1 MNIRFKTA
9 LLFVKDVAVSRRF
22 YEEVLGQKVEY
33 DFGEDVVF
41 CGGFAIHDA
50 VHISKLLF
58 KRDNPNISGK
68 QGKENFELYFES
80 DELDKV
86 NSALVQSGVTFIHNL
101 LEQPWGQRVLRF
113 YDPDGHIIEIGEPM
127 SAVIKRY
134 LSTGLPEAAVAK
146 KTSMP
151 LEEVVK
157 IKAEMLKN
165 N

>member
-1 MNIRFKTA
+1 MNIRFETA

-50 VHISKLLF
+50 SHLSKLLF
-58 KRDNPNISGK
+58 NRENPNISNK
-68 QGKENFELYFES
+68 QGRENCELYFES
-80 DELDKV
+80 DELDDV
-86 NSALVQSGVTFIHNL
+86 YSMLEQSGVTFIHRL
-101 LEQPWGQRVLRF
+101 FEQAWGQCVVRF
-113 YDPDGHIIEIGEPM
+113 YDPDNHIIEIGEPM

-134 LSTGLPEAAVAK
+134 LLTGLPESAVAQ

-151 LEEVVK
+151 LQEITR
-157 IKAEMLKN
+157 IKSEMD
-165 N
+165 

>member
-58 KRDNPNISGK
+58 KRDNPNISGR

-101 LEQPWGQRVLRF
+101 LEQSWGQRVLRF
-113 YDPDGHIIEIGEPM
+113 NDPDGHIIEIGEPM

-134 LSTGLPEAAVAK
+134 LSTGLPEAVVAK